1 MYIWFIWNSSKGNL
15 IVKERSVVAYVGCRE
30 RGPTAQE
37 YGRLF
42 RWENY
47 SATSLVV
54 QWLRLSAS
62 TAEST
67 GSTPGRRTKILG
79 ATCCS
84 QYKIKTNKETKN
96 PRLFNVLIVVV
107 ATLIIYRYK
116 NIPQCI
122 LKKDKLIANFI
133 PHKTKK
139 NHKLLPNSL
148 KNVQRREVILE
159 ENRKKCFHPFP

>member
-1 MYIWFIWNSSKGNL
+1 MYIWFIWNSSKGSL
-15 IVKERSVVAYVGCRE
+15 TVKERSVSAWGVG
-30 RGPTAQE
+30 RGDPLHKNMGDFLA
-37 YGRLF
+37 
-42 RWENY
+42 WENY

-62 TAEST
+62 TAESM

-107 ATLIIYRYK
+107 ATLIIYRHK
-116 NIPQCI
+116 NKPQCI
-122 LKKDKLIANFI
+122 LKKRKLTANFI

-159 ENRKKCFHPFP
+159 EDRKKCFHPFP